1 MPWTLALV
9 DWLASALGIIYIAAT
24 PGFPARDF
32 DPISW
37 RGWRKSTVSSPLP
50 RELVFGAQSHCLP
63 SRLNGAITWLSVT
76 ESLSSVSI
84 FLSSFTSTFWRWHYF
99 YLLIISLSS
108 WNAFKVYFKTYIF
121 FLFTYVFTCSY
132 VCRYMWMHIFVE
144 ARGQPWVSAILFLEA
159 GPLTFTWN
167 LLIQPGQ
174 WAPRISLLFSSPALR
189 LQILVTMFGLSVGSE
204 DGTQYLKQFTSWAS
218 SPGPAAGTF

>member
-1 MPWTLALV
+1 MEPSHAVSDRISVICVHLPL
-9 DWLASALGIIYIAAT
+9 IFHIYILKMT
-24 PGFPARDF
+24 
-32 DPISW
+32 
-37 RGWRKSTVSSPLP
+37 L
-50 RELVFGAQSHCLP
+50 
-63 SRLNGAITWLSVT
+63 
-76 ESLSSVSI
+76 
-84 FLSSFTSTFWRWHYF
+84 FLLTY
-99 YLLIISLSS
+99 YLSLSS
-108 WNAFKVYFKTYIF
+108 WNAFNVYFKTCIF

-144 ARGQPWVSAILFLEA
+144 ARGQSWVSAILFLEA

-174 WAPRISLLFSSPALR
+174 WAPWISLRFSSPALR

-218 SPGPAAGTF
+218 SPGPGAGTF